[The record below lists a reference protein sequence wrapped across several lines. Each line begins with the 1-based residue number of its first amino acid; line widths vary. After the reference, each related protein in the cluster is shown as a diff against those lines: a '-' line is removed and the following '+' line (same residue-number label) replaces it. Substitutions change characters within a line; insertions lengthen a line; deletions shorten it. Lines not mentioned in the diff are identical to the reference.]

1 MLDRSRANVPD
12 ALHAQHP
19 VVLIRGN
26 QGRTSLPCHGP
37 AFPAQ
42 TDYRRVLPEFHGS
55 DEEFA
60 PLIIQE
66 QPGLRDVNSPKI
78 VLDGA

>member
-1 MLDRSRANVPD
+1 MLDRSRTNVPD
-12 ALHAQHP
+12 AFHAQDP

-26 QGRTSLPCHGP
+26 QRRASLPCHGP

-42 TDYRRVLPEFHGS
+42 ADHRRVLPEFHGS

-60 PLIIQE
+60 SLIIQE
-66 QPGLRDVNSPKI
+66 RPPLRDVNRPKV